1 MIILHSIIYIFVV
14 EKIISKLYIMTK
26 SRLSQGL
33 KNAQTRLLN
42 QNSKK
47 ILNNVLLLY
56 VVLFAVIT
64 DLLYLVST
72 GAHSNVIVFILVAY
86 ITSMFSKNMTVIL
99 IVALAITNIYHL
111 GRGIV
116 VKEGFEEGEGE
127 GEGEDKDK
135 DTDKDK
141 DKDVDTDKDTD
152 QETKSKKGEQLPEE
166 YKDALK
172 QLSDPETLK
181 TIEGLKSLEPLIGR
195 MEGVIKMF
203 K

>member
-1 MIILHSIIYIFVV
+1 
-14 EKIISKLYIMTK
+14 MTK

-64 DLLYLVST
+64 DLLYLVSI

-127 GEGEDKDK
+127 GEDEDEDKDV
-135 DTDKDK
+135 DTDK
-141 DKDVDTDKDTD
+141 DKDVDTDK
-152 QETKSKKGEQLPEE
+152 ETKSKKGEQLPEE

>member
-1 MIILHSIIYIFVV
+1 
-14 EKIISKLYIMTK
+14 MTK

-64 DLLYLVST
+64 DLLYLVSI

-99 IVALAITNIYHL
+99 IVALAITNVYHL

-127 GEGEDKDK
+127 GEDEDE
-135 DTDKDK
+135 DK
-141 DKDVDTDKDTD
+141 DKDVDTDTDKDK
-152 QETKSKKGEQLPEE
+152 ETKSKKGEQLPEE